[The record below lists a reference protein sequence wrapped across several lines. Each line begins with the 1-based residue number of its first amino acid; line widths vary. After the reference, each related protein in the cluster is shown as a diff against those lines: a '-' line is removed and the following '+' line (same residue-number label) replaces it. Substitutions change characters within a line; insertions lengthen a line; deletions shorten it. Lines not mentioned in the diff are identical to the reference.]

1 MIFDFFVYLLTER
14 RSRCSNW
21 ILLLFFF
28 NIISVVDHAW
38 AFFYRFHCCIVC
50 IYVLHLATLFALHES
65 HSRTNPIFTGVSFD
79 FSLNSVPHS
88 FFFGNIQSNSIV
100 SVCMFY
106 SVVSFVESFT
116 KFFFFFS
123 HLVYNCAIGGV
134 RYLFCFLFHSHARND
149 PFVIFSI
156 ISPILIRIGVYQMFS
171 FCLFC
176 ILRAPELILSGLCVA
191 NKSSW
196 KRAPA
201 AYKLNN
207 GASTVM
213 PQNNLNLNF

>member
-1 MIFDFFVYLLTER
+1 MLITPEHFFTVSIAVLCVYT
-14 RSRCSNW
+14 
-21 ILLLFFF
+21 
-28 NIISVVDHAW
+28 
-38 AFFYRFHCCIVC
+38 FYIWLHC
-50 IYVLHLATLFALHES
+50 LHYTKATLVRIRYLPVFHLISPSTVFHI
-65 HSRTNPIFTGVSFD
+65 R
-79 FSLNSVPHS
+79 